1 MSKLARDEARL
12 LAERFLDEQ
21 LRVRFPHEI
30 VIVDSGIKKVDEGW
44 LFPYDGK
51 AYVES
56 HDVREIMAGNIP
68 LIVNEV
74 SGEVKYAG

>member
-1 MSKLARDEARL
+1 MGRLTRDEARL
-12 LAERFLDEQ
+12 LAERFLDEE

-30 VIVDSGIKKVDEGW
+30 VIVDSAVEKVGEGW

-56 HDVREIMAGNIP
+56 NDVREIMAGNIP
-68 LIVNEV
+68 LIVNDV
-74 SGEVKYAG
+74 SGEVKYAS